1 MDGESAL
8 GVALSRKDAQQ
19 LRIEANWVPQKYF
32 TRKKPFDLAS
42 LIDLNKRARHRAWL
56 WVRKSLRP
64 RPPSATEQTRDL
76 RAIVSIREPQR
87 KGQTIWLT
95 RSKTQRGG
103 VSTLA
108 AKKSLDSPRMFKINT
123 LPINERALVFQPKR
137 HLSSLEILV
146 SQLSRSTFDVPKY
159 IPKIFVFLT
168 QVRPSGSSCQSLQA
182 PSHKASVLERFS
194 FAPEPDSKIE
204 ITLKS
209 ANKELSSLTKTVV
222 SSAYWDTPCRTPL

>member
-8 GVALSRKDAQQ
+8 GVAL
-19 LRIEANWVPQKYF
+19 
-32 TRKKPFDLAS
+32 T
-42 LIDLNKRARHRAWL
+42 KRARHKAWL

-108 AKKSLDSPRMFKINT
+108 AKKSLHSPKMFKINT
-123 LPINERALVFQPKR
+123 LPINESALVFQPKR

-146 SQLSRSTFDVPKY
+146 SQLSCSMFDVPKY
-159 IPKIFVFLT
+159 IPRIFVFLT
-168 QVRPSGSSCQSLQA
+168 QVRLVLSISPGTQA
-182 PSHKASVLERFS
+182 QGLS
-194 FAPEPDSKIE
+194 FGAI
-204 ITLKS
+204 
-209 ANKELSSLTKTVV
+209 
-222 SSAYWDTPCRTPL
+222 

>member
-19 LRIEANWVPQKYF
+19 LRIEANWAPQKYF
-32 TRKKPFDLAS
+32 NRKKPFDLAS
-42 LIDLNKRARHRAWL
+42 LIALTKRTKHKAWL

-95 RSKTQRGG
+95 RSKTQRRG
-103 VSTLA
+103 VRTLA
-108 AKKSLDSPRMFKINT
+108 AKKRFDSPRMFKINT
-123 LPINERALVFQPKR
+123 LPINESALVFQPKR
-137 HLSSLEILV
+137 HLSTLEILV

-159 IPKIFVFLT
+159 IPRIFVFFNPREAQWLR
-168 QVRPSGSSCQSLQA
+168 QQMPQQCREEVQPNRKRGPSPLVG
-182 PSHKASVLERFS
+182 R
-194 FAPEPDSKIE
+194 
-204 ITLKS
+204 LKF
-209 ANKELSSLTKTVV
+209 
-222 SSAYWDTPCRTPL
+222 